1 MAALIKRERAE
12 RDRQLRRHVKTWVQ
26 ACVQGGRGA
35 RRVHWT
41 LRKSFVT
48 RMRSGFFCREG
59 STNFK
64 STNYFRRPSVLHLKS
79 SFNYCCCCSRQLA
92 VEQVSQ
98 YTWFFLLMMMTCCY
112 AEEWS
117 GGQHAGAAGKR
128 LTSNLRKCAER
139 TEIFGSSSDSLKL
152 LPPPQAA

>member
-79 SFNYCCCCSRQLA
+79 SFNYCCCCRQLA

>member
-79 SFNYCCCCSRQLA
+79 SFNYCCCCRQLA

-98 YTWFFLLMMMTCCY
+98 YTWFFFVDDDDMLLCGRMERRATC
-112 AEEWS
+112 
-117 GGQHAGAAGKR
+117 R
-128 LTSNLRKCAER
+128 RR
-139 TEIFGSSSDSLKL
+139 R
-152 LPPPQAA
+152 QAANVQLKKMCWTNRDFWLLFW